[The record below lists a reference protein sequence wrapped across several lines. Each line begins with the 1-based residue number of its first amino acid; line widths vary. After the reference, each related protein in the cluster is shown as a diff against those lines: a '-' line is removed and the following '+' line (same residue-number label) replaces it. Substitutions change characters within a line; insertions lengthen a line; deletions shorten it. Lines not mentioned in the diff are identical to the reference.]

1 MRGALQVLVDCPACR
16 VECALVELIDP
27 ASPLRLGRCRLCAHE
42 TANGDTLTQG
52 RVFANADAVE
62 GALIEWAS
70 AEGELLDVF
79 VESNF
84 GGLDADGIAAA
95 ILRGERIP
103 TSFDVVAWL
112 FKDRTG
118 GMVALGAPGAAGD
131 RGTSLA
137 TPCGPVTP
145 PVGVAS
151 GAGIAVGERPG
162 FVADKRPDSVTAAP
176 ANDLRVVTRALAAT
190 ALADGAAIDIE
201 REVLARLVAKLGAP
215 AAEPE
220 DWKAWRPNELGRPP
234 DPPATIAAMRVLA
247 LADGIADPGEAR
259 LIREFARAWGVVLV
273 DSGLPPYTA
282 TQKVAAGWLAMFG
295 R

>member
-1 MRGALQVLVDCPACR
+1 M
-16 VECALVELIDP
+16 
-27 ASPLRLGRCRLCAHE
+27 
-42 TANGDTLTQG
+42 
-52 RVFANADAVE
+52 FANAEAVE
-62 GALIEWAS
+62 EALIAWAS
-70 AEGELLDVF
+70 SEGELLDVF
-79 VESNF
+79 VDANF
-84 GGLDADGIAAA
+84 SGLTSDGIAAA
-95 ILRGERIP
+95 ILRGDRIP

-118 GMVALGAPGAAGD
+118 GMVALGAPGEAGD

-137 TPCGPVTP
+137 TPRGPVTP
-145 PVGVAS
+145 PVGVAG
-151 GAGIAVGERPG
+151 GAGVAMGERPA
-162 FVADKRPDSVTAAP
+162 FVADKRPDTLTAAP

-201 REVLARLVAKLGAP
+201 REVLVKLAAKLGAP
-215 AAEPE
+215 APEPE

-234 DPPATIAAMRVLA
+234 DPAATIAAMRVLA

-259 LIREFARAWGVVLV
+259 LIREFARAWGIALV
-273 DSGLPPYTA
+273 DSGLPPYTT

>member
-27 ASPLRLGRCRLCAHE
+27 SSPLRLGRCRLCAHE
-42 TANGDTLTQG
+42 TANGETLTPG
-52 RVFANADAVE
+52 KIFVSSDEVE
-62 GALIEWAS
+62 EALIVWAS

-84 GGLDADGIAAA
+84 GGLDTDGISAA
-95 ILRGERIP
+95 ILRGDRIA

-118 GMVALGAPGAAGD
+118 GMVALGASGEAGD
-131 RGTSLA
+131 RG
-137 TPCGPVTP
+137 PRPPVTP
-145 PVGVAS
+145 PMGVPS
-151 GAGIAVGERPG
+151 GADVAIVERPR
-162 FVADKRPDSVTAAP
+162 VAAAKP
-176 ANDLRVVTRALAAT
+176 TSTRADAPIDELRVVTRALAAT

-201 REVLARLVAKLGAP
+201 RDVLAKLATKLGAP
-215 AAEPE
+215 APEPE

-234 DPPATIAAMRVLA
+234 DPAATIAAMRVLA

-259 LIREFARAWGVVLV
+259 LIREFARAWGVALS
-273 DSGLPPYTA
+273 DSGLPPYTT

>member
-27 ASPLRLGRCRLCAHE
+27 STPLRLGRCRLCAHE

-52 RVFANADAVE
+52 QVFGNVE
-62 GALIEWAS
+62 QVEEALIVWAS

-84 GGLDADGIAAA
+84 GGLDTEGIAAA
-95 ILRGERIP
+95 ILRGERIS

-118 GMVALGAPGAAGD
+118 GMVALGASGAVGD
-131 RGTSLA
+131 GGSA
-137 TPCGPVTP
+137 PVTP
-145 PVGVAS
+145 PVGVPS
-151 GAGIAVGERPG
+151 GAGVAIGERPG
-162 FVADKRPDSVTAAP
+162 VVMEKRAEARATHAGNAAP

-201 REVLARLVAKLGAP
+201 RQVLARLATKLGAP
-215 AAEPE
+215 APEPE

-234 DPPATIAAMRVLA
+234 DPAATIAAMRVLA

-273 DSGLPPYTA
+273 DSGLPPYTT